1 MIPKPKVDYRLQNF
15 LNHAAFR
22 PDPFDAFRKNDGIN
36 EHHAVKSDNLKMDRC
51 QLSRNHPDMTPFL
64 MSHNPSVTLR
74 HTAGPTRLR
83 TRGLILALGRLPCVM
98 IMVMLGACV
107 TAGDEPS
114 ETVGDE
120 LQSDVTADK
129 LTAAAERSISLL
141 ETASAGSAE
150 RRTCFTCHSQAH
162 PVLVIVEAK
171 RRGLRIDEANLA
183 NQLRHTAEHL
193 DRGRDDYLEG
203 RGQGGKSDTA
213 GYALWA
219 LSAGEVDAPET
230 TAPVVDWLL
239 SQQLKA
245 GNWKRS
251 SDRPPSE
258 ASHFATTY
266 VALKGIVDHDQGDQ
280 KDGITDKLVDRTA
293 DPINR
298 ARAWLIDT
306 AAEDTE
312 DRVFR
317 LLSLRLVAAS
327 DPIIIAAAQELL
339 DSQREDGGWSQT
351 ETMKSDAYAT
361 GTAMFALQ
369 QTEQLAANAP
379 AYLKGLNYLLKSQ
392 HADGSW
398 HVTSRSRPF
407 QAYYET
413 GFPHGKDQFISTSAT
428 AWATLAILLS
438 QDPVQNESVT
448 PKSYDSD
455 LNN

>member
-1 MIPKPKVDYRLQNF
+1 LVCVTITVMLV
-15 LNHAAFR
+15 A
-22 PDPFDAFRKNDGIN
+22 
-36 EHHAVKSDNLKMDRC
+36 
-51 QLSRNHPDMTPFL
+51 
-64 MSHNPSVTLR
+64 SVTW
-74 HTAGPTRLR
+74 
-83 TRGLILALGRLPCVM
+83 
-98 IMVMLGACV
+98 GAEPPE
-107 TAGDEPS
+107 TAGDMS
-114 ETVGDE
+114 
-120 LQSDVTADK
+120 QSDATTKYLV
-129 LTAAAERSISLL
+129 AAAQRSIAIL

-162 PVLVIVEAK
+162 PALAIVEAK

-183 NQLRHTAEHL
+183 NQLRHTVEHL
-193 DRGRDDYLEG
+193 DRGRIDYLEG

-213 GYALWA
+213 GYALWT
-219 LSAGEVDAPET
+219 LRSGSVSASET
-230 TAPVVDWLL
+230 TAPVVGWLL
-239 SQQLKA
+239 SQQLDT

-266 VALKGIVDHDQGDQ
+266 VALKGIVDHDQVCPP
-280 KDGITDKLVDRTA
+280 DGNTENLVSRTA
-293 DPINR
+293 NPIMR
-298 ARAWLIDT
+298 ARNWLLNT
-306 AAEDTE
+306 PAVDTE

-327 DPIIIAAAQELL
+327 DSIIAAASQELL

-361 GTAMFALQ
+361 GTAMFALH
-369 QTEQLAANAP
+369 QTEQLTANAP
-379 AYLKGLNYLLKSQ
+379 AYRKGLDYLLKSQ

-428 AWATLAILLS
+428 AWATLAILFALPFK
-438 QDPVQNESVT
+438 PVE
-448 PKSYDSD
+448 P
-455 LNN
+455 